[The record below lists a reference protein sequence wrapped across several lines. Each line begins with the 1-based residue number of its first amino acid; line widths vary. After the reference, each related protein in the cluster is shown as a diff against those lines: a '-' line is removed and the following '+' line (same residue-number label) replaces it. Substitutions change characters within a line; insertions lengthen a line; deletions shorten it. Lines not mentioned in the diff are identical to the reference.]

1 VLIHAKSVVVT
12 VSKHNYYCYY
22 NNRASTALG
31 KTTCF
36 GQIGRSKVQSQLV
49 PLESF
54 IDIKSFRSHYGPG
67 VNSASNRNEYQEYF
81 LGVKTAG
88 A

>member
-1 VLIHAKSVVVT
+1 MYVRSLFFMPTYMILGTAVVQWLRPCATNQKVT
-12 VSKHNYYCYY
+12 GSIPAGVS
-22 NNRASTALG
+22 G
-31 KTTCF
+31 F
-36 GQIGRSKVQSQLV
+36 F
-49 PLESF
+49 F